1 MNRPPI
7 FRSSPIFTA
16 VKRCVDIAAALV
28 GLAVVSP
35 VLAICAWLIW
45 RADGG

>member
-35 VLAICAWLIW
+35 
-45 RADGG
+45 